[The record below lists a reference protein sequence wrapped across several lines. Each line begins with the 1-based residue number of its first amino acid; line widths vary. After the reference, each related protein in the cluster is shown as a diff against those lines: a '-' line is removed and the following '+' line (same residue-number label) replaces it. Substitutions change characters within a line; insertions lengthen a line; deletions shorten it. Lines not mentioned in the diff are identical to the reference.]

1 MFISLIWFHFFF
13 CLFFYSQY
21 DRRDIKI
28 LTKRLILIMPTAS
41 NTYYS
46 ESDLI
51 LTICS
56 LVCHFNV
63 WADIISLYSFFFPP
77 TSASFSGGY
86 LVIKYPLF
94 SYLLSY
100 TQSGWCF
107 SHMSRWTESRRYLG
121 TVQSPNCQVVESKW
135 SRIIKCLKN

>member
-63 WADIISLYSFFFPP
+63 WADIISLYSFFFHLLQQV
-77 TSASFSGGY
+77 SVV
-86 LVIKYPLF
+86 VIW
-94 SYLLSY
+94 LSNIH
-100 TQSGWCF
+100 CF
-107 SHMSRWTESRRYLG
+107 LTYCHTHSQADVSLTCHAGLNPEGIL
-121 TVQSPNCQVVESKW
+121 VQSRVQTVRLLRANEVES
-135 SRIIKCLKN
+135 

>member
-63 WADIISLYSFFFPP
+63 WADIISLYRFFF
-77 TSASFSGGY
+77 TYFSKFQWWLFGY
-86 LVIKYPLF
+86 QISIVFLLTVIHTVRLMF
-94 SYLLSY
+94 LSHVTLDWIPKVSWY
-100 TQSGWCF
+100 
-107 SHMSRWTESRRYLG
+107 
-121 TVQSPNCQVVESKW
+121 SPESKLSGCW
-135 SRIIKCLKN
+135 EQMK